1 MITQFPNRSVVIACV
16 AFILASVGLTMFVWR
31 SVGGPVP
38 FGPKRFEVRAVF
50 ENAGQLAPNA
60 DVRIAGVNVG
70 KVTEVKPRG
79 LKSEATL
86 AIDPEYAPLSAEVRA
101 ILRSKTLLGET
112 FVGLTP
118 GRDEG
123 PRIADGGLIPADHVE
138 DTQPLDRV
146 LGTLDDE
153 GRKELRE
160 LFLDTGTM
168 LDGRARDLNDAA
180 GNFATGTRQMQALV
194 DIVDRQRTA
203 VSTLTRETGKVLQTV
218 GDEQSA
224 VQELVGSGRRALS
237 ATAARDDELAA
248 TIRATPAFMR
258 ELQRSSAAIEN
269 TATIAAPTLRDFRP
283 VAPRVAPTLRAISRS
298 TPEVEGLL
306 KDFDSITPAAKEA
319 LPAAA
324 KLVTALSPFM
334 TKTEVNARQILPVI
348 QYVAAYRRE
357 LVAATANIGAMAK
370 GKGPS
375 TSGRPTAYLRTIVP
389 FGPQSTIGS
398 GSRDPSNRHNAYM
411 APGGLDHIK
420 DGLFSASCEH
430 VRESTT
436 KAPPCKVQPTW
447 SFSGGKPTYYQRI
460 TDEPII
466 PGTMSQLRGLAGF
479 GG

>member
-1 MITQFPNRSVVIACV
+1 VITQFPNRSVVIACV
-16 AFILASVGLTMFVWR
+16 AFVLASVGLTMFVWR

-38 FGPKRFEVRAVF
+38 FGAKSFEVRAVF
-50 ENAGQLAPNA
+50 ANAGQLAPNA
-60 DVRIAGVNVG
+60 DVRISGVNVG
-70 KVTEVKPRG
+70 KVTKVVPRG

-86 AIDPEYAPLSAEVRA
+86 AIDAEYAPLSADVRA

-118 GRDEG
+118 GRADG
-123 PRIADGGLIPADHVE
+123 PRIEDGGLIPADHVE

-146 LGTLDDE
+146 LGTLDDD

-160 LFLDTGTM
+160 LLLDTGTM

-180 GNFATGTRQMQALV
+180 GNFATGTRQMQAVV

-203 VSTLTRETGKVLQTV
+203 VSTLTRETGRVLQTV
-218 GDEQSA
+218 GDEQGA

-237 ATAARDDELAA
+237 ATAERDDELAA
-248 TIRATPAFMR
+248 TVRATPPFLR
-258 ELQRSSAAIEN
+258 ELQRSAAAVER
-269 TATIAAPTLRDFRP
+269 TAVLAAPALREFRP
-283 VAPRVAPTLRAISRS
+283 VAPRVAPALKAIGRA
-298 TPEVEGLL
+298 TPEVEALL
-306 KDFDSITPAAKEA
+306 EDFDSLTPVAREA

-324 KLVTALSPFM
+324 ELVTALSPFM

-370 GKGPS
+370 GKGPA

-389 FGPQSTIGS
+389 FGPQSLVGS
-398 GSRDPSNRHNAYM
+398 GERDPSNRHNAYM
-411 APGGLDHIK
+411 APGGLDHLK
-420 DGLFSASCEH
+420 DGLLSAGCKHAGPSN
-430 VRESTT
+430 TP
-436 KAPPCKVQPTW
+436 APPCREQPGW
-447 SFSGGKPTYYQRI
+447 SFGGGKAAYYQRI
-460 TDEPII
+460 TDEPVL
-466 PGTMSQLRGLAGF
+466 PGTMRQFRALAGF